1 MLTASPLIT
10 KARFR
15 FVVMSQLRRNIPHGH
30 CWNFLGLNF
39 SPSDRTG
46 CMSEVVTFDD
56 ERVISV
62 IASTNDFKF
71 KSLKEFAGHV
81 LGDSGKG
88 KSGFEIK
95 VWQSS
100 RVDGEP
106 ATRMR
111 VEYDDHDSRVV
122 EEKLLALRQEN
133 LGCPEG
139 QACALAR
146 SRLANSSPAT
156 AAWIAGSRSR
166 STRDL

>member
-1 MLTASPLIT
+1 MIT
-10 KARFR
+10 KDRFR

-30 CWNFLGLNF
+30 PLELLRFELFAVG
-39 SPSDRTG
+39 SPRLQ
-46 CMSEVVTFDD
+46 
-56 ERVISV
+56 
-62 IASTNDFKF
+62 TNEFKL
-71 KSLKEFAGHV
+71 KSIKEFADHL

-111 VEYDDHDSRVV
+111 VECDDPDSRVV
-122 EEKLLALRQEN
+122 EEKLLALRQAN

-156 AAWIAGSRSR
+156 AARIAGSRSR